1 MGVDLDGGESLR
13 AIAHIDE
20 SGRRHL
26 LSEHLQ
32 KCAVKAKTLADAFG
46 AGEWAYQAALWHDL
60 GKYSRAFQEKLLHD
74 PEKRVDHSTAG
85 AQYVVDSLSKGEGLI
100 LAWLIAGHHTG
111 LTDWS
116 SADAGQASLEARLKK
131 TIEPW
136 REYAESDI
144 LTPEIKLQPP
154 SRRPVDHALW
164 IRMLFSSLVDADF
177 LDTEAF
183 FDHSRADLRGE
194 YPEIPKLL
202 ELFEKYMKAL
212 QEKVPDTSLNRLRK
226 EILDRCIEKAE
237 EPGGI
242 YTLTVPTGGGKTLS
256 SMAYALHHT
265 AQHNKRRIIY
275 VIPYTSIIEQNA
287 DVYRKIFGDAVIE
300 HHSQFA
306 LDDEERPELARAKLA
321 AENWDA
327 PIIVTTSVQFFESL
341 FAAKPS
347 RCRKLHNIA
356 DSVVIIDEV
365 QTLPIP
371 YLQAI
376 VDKIN
381 ALQKDYD
388 TTFLLCSATQPAFES
403 FHLPESAFYGIESA
417 KEIVPDPEA
426 LARKLRRT
434 EITWDLEAPKSYE
447 MLAQEVMEKKQS
459 ALIVVNTRD
468 RARKLFETLQDL
480 RAPCLHLSANMCGV
494 HRSKVIEQIRQKLR
508 PNEPLIVV
516 STNLI
521 EAGVDL
527 DFPLLW
533 REIAGLDSIAQAAG
547 RCNREGRL
555 PRLGTVTVFTFL
567 DEPHPRYL
575 RNAIDVLIEIFPEI
589 QDDPLSPEAFKRYF
603 SALFK
608 KAGDRLDQKEVAAYE
623 INYPGR
629 WRFAT
634 VAERFRMIDDGYSQ
648 SVIVPYD
655 TKAEELIAKLDI
667 DNISRSVLRKL
678 QRYSINLPKKIVQ
691 RLLESR
697 EIQEKLPGVLVLG
710 NENLYTESIGF
721 DESRIGV
728 FDAQELIC

>member
-1 MGVDLDGGESLR
+1 MK

-20 SGRRHL
+20 TGRTHL
-26 LSEHLQ
+26 LHAHLHKSAQ
-32 KCAVKAKTLADAFG
+32 KAKVFANIFG
-46 AGEWAYQAALWHDL
+46 AGEWAYQAGQWHDL
-60 GKYSRAFQEKLLHD
+60 GKYSQAFQEKLLQN

-85 AQYVVDSLSKGEGLI
+85 AQYAIDSLSKSAGLI
-100 LAWLIAGHHTG
+100 LAWLIAGHHAG
-111 LTDWS
+111 LADWS

-136 REYAESDI
+136 KEYADEEILNPDI
-144 LTPEIKLQPP
+144 QLYPP
-154 SRRPVDHALW
+154 AKKPTDHSLW
-164 IRMLFSSLVDADF
+164 VRMLFSSLVDADF

-183 FDHSRADLRGE
+183 FDRSRADLRGA
-194 YPEIPKLL
+194 YPTIPSLL
-202 ELFEKYMKAL
+202 EQFGKYMKAL
-212 QEKVPDTSLNRLRK
+212 QEKPLQTPLNRLRK
-226 EILDRCIEKAE
+226 EILDRCIKAAKD
-237 EPGGI
+237 PGGI

-256 SMAYALHHT
+256 SMAYALHH
-265 AQHNKRRIIY
+265 AMHHNKRRIIY

-287 DVYRKIFGDAVIE
+287 DVYRQIFGDAVIE

-327 PIIVTTSVQFFESL
+327 PIIVTTTVQFFESL

-376 VDKIN
+376 MDKIN
-381 ALQKDYD
+381 ALRNDYD

-403 FHLPESAFYGIESA
+403 FHLPESSFHGIETA
-417 KEIVPDPEA
+417 KEIIQSPEE
-426 LARKLRRT
+426 LAIKLRRT
-434 EITWDLEAPKSYE
+434 QIVWEHENPKSYE
-447 MLAQEVMEKKQS
+447 TLAQEVIQTGQS

-468 RARKLFETLQDL
+468 RARKLFETLQAL
-480 RAPCLHLSANMCGV
+480 EAPCLHLSANMCGE
-494 HRSKVIEQIRQKLR
+494 HRSKAIEQIRQKLQT
-508 PNEPLIVV
+508 NEPVVVV

-555 PRLGTVTVFTFL
+555 PHLGTVTVFTFL
-567 DEPHPRYL
+567 DESHPRYL

-589 QDDPLSPEAFKRYF
+589 QADPLSPEAFKRYF

-608 KAGDRLDQKEVAAYE
+608 KTGNRLDQKGIAAYE
-623 INYPGR
+623 IDYQGR

-655 TKAEELIAKLDI
+655 AKAEELIAKLDI
-667 DNISRSVLRKL
+667 ENISRSVLRKL
-678 QRYSINLPKKIVQ
+678 QRYSINLPKPTVEK
-691 RLLESR
+691 LLTSQ
-697 EIQEKLPGVLVLG
+697 EIIEKLPGVFVLR

-721 DESRIGV
+721 DESKLGV
-728 FDAQELIC
+728 LDVPDLVW

>member
-32 KCAVKAKTLADAFG
+32 KCAVKAKRFADAFG
-46 AGEWAYQAALWHDL
+46 AGGWAYQAALWHDL
-60 GKYSRAFQEKLLHD
+60 GKYSQAFQKKLLQNPD
-74 PEKRVDHSTAG
+74 KRVDHSTAG
-85 AQYVVDSLSKGEGLI
+85 AQYAANSLSKTEGLI
-100 LAWLIAGHHTG
+100 LAWLIAGHHAG
-111 LTDWS
+111 LADWS

-131 TIEPW
+131 SIEPW
-136 REYAESDI
+136 
-144 LTPEIKLQPP
+144 K
-154 SRRPVDHALW
+154 DHADEEILIPDVRLLPPAKKPTDPSLW

-183 FDHSRADLRGE
+183 FDRSQANLRGA
-194 YPEIPKLL
+194 YPTIPNLL
-202 ELFEKYMKAL
+202 EPFNKYMQAL
-212 QEKVPDTSLNRLRK
+212 QEKVPDTPLNHLRSA
-226 EILDRCIEKAE
+226 ILDRCIEAAKD
-237 EPGGI
+237 PSGI

-256 SMAYALHHT
+256 SMAYALHHSV
-265 AQHNKRRIIY
+265 QFNKRRIIY

-287 DVYRKIFGDAVIE
+287 EVYRQIFGDAVIE

-327 PIIVTTSVQFFESL
+327 PIIVTTTVQFFESL

-403 FHLPESAFYGIESA
+403 FRLPESSFYGIESA
-417 KEIVPDPEA
+417 KEIIHAPEE
-426 LARKLRRT
+426 LAKKLRRT
-434 EITWDLEAPKSYE
+434 QIVWEHENPKSYE
-447 MLAQEVMEKKQS
+447 ELAQEAIRTGQS

-480 RAPCLHLSANMCGV
+480 EAPCLHLSANMCGE
-494 HRSKVIEQIRQKLR
+494 HRSKVIEQIRHKLQKS
-508 PNEPLIVV
+508 EPLIVV

-547 RCNREGRL
+547 RCNREGKL
-555 PRLGTVTVFTFL
+555 PHLGIVTIFSFS
-567 DEPHPRYL
+567 DESHPRYL
-575 RNAIDVLIEIFPEI
+575 QSAIDVLIEIFPEI
-589 QDDPLSPEAFKRYF
+589 QDDPLSPKSFKRYF

-608 KAGDRLDQKEVAAYE
+608 KAGNRLDQKEIAAYE
-623 INYPGR
+623 KNYMGR

-634 VAERFRMIDDGYSQ
+634 VAKRFQMIDDGYSQ

-655 TKAEELIAKLDI
+655 EKARDLIAKLDI
-667 DNISRSVLRKL
+667 ENITRSVLRKL
-678 QRYSINLPKKIVQ
+678 QRYSINLPRPIVEK
-691 RLLESR
+691 LLASQD
-697 EIQEKLPGVLVLG
+697 IQEALPGVFVLSTK
-710 NENLYTESIGF
+710 NLYNRLIGF
-721 DESRIGV
+721 DESKLGV
-728 FDAQELIC
+728 LDVENLVW